1 MSVSIERLNAIFH
14 QYETAPY
21 PATPIDQPVQPEPS
35 KLYQQAIA
43 TPYYLQHHRV
53 VHPQDKVILDVGCGS
68 GLTSLILAIANPGA
82 RIIGIDVS
90 PASIAMAQKR
100 VSHLSD
106 VQIEFQVLSAE
117 ELPRL
122 GIEFDYINCDEVLY
136 LLPDPIEALRTMKA
150 VLKPDGIIR
159 ANLHSVIQRQH
170 FYRAQ
175 KMFELMGLFH
185 ENAGESEEA
194 LVRETMNA
202 MPSWVDLKAK
212 TWTPD
217 ADGVVTNQVIRMN
230 YLLQG
235 DKGYTIA
242 NLFDMLAAAGLS
254 LIEMVNW
261 QQWDLTP
268 LFGSIEQMPA
278 FIGLSL
284 PMLSYPQQ
292 LELFELIHPIHRL
305 LDFWS
310 THATGDAIALLPLHK
325 NLPAIHSS
333 DRVYLHPQLQTA
345 TVRAAIQAS
354 ARHNRPVA
362 IDQYLSILG
371 AKTTTVDGN
380 MAACLLPLWE
390 APQSVATLAKRWQQI
405 RPLDPC
411 TLEPVS
417 DEQALR
423 EVTDLLATLLTDLYV
438 MVEKP

>member
-1 MSVSIERLNAIFH
+1 MSLSIDRLNAIFH

-21 PATPIDQPVQPEPS
+21 PATPIDQPIQPDPS
-35 KLYQQAIA
+35 KLYQQTIA
-43 TPYYLQHHRV
+43 TPYYLQHRRV
-53 VHPQDKVILDVGCGS
+53 VNPQDKVILDVGCGS
-68 GLTSLILAIANPGA
+68 GLTSLVLAIANPGA
-82 RIIGIDVS
+82 RVIGVDVS

-100 VSHLSD
+100 VSHLNG
-106 VQIEFQVLSAE
+106 VQLEFQVLSAE

-122 GIEFDYINCDEVLY
+122 GVEFDYINCDEVLY
-136 LLPDPIEALRTMKA
+136 LLPDPVEGLQTMKV

-159 ANLHSVIQRQH
+159 ANLHSIIQRQH

-185 ENAGESEEA
+185 ENVGETEEA

-212 TWTPD
+212 TWTPGT
-217 ADGVVTNQVIRMN
+217 DGEVTNQVIRMN

-235 DKGYTIA
+235 DKGYTIP

-284 PMLSYPQQ
+284 PMLSYRQQ

-305 LDFWS
+305 LDFWC
-310 THATGDAIALLPLHK
+310 THVETGLAAPMPFHK
-325 NLPAIHSS
+325 NLPALHSS
-333 DRVYLHPQLQTA
+333 DRVHLHPQLKTPA
-345 TVRAAIQAS
+345 VRDAIRES
-354 ARHNRPVA
+354 AQHNRPIA
-362 IDQYLSILG
+362 INQCLSILG
-371 AKTTTVDGN
+371 AKTITVDGN
-380 MAACLLPLWE
+380 IAACLLPLWE
-390 APQSVATLAKRWQQI
+390 APQSVATIAKRWQQI

-411 TLEPVS
+411 TLKPVS
-417 DEQALR
+417 DEQALKQ
-423 EVTDLLATLLTDLYV
+423 VTDLLATLLTDLYV

>member
-1 MSVSIERLNAIFH
+1 MSVSSNCLHAIFH

-35 KLYQQAIA
+35 KLYQQTIA
-43 TPYYLQHHRV
+43 TPYYLQHRRV
-53 VHPQDKVILDVGCGS
+53 VSSQDKVILDVGCGS
-68 GLTSLILAIANPGA
+68 GLTSLVLAIANPGA
-82 RIIGIDVS
+82 RVIGIDVS

-117 ELPRL
+117 KLSCL
-122 GIEFDYINCDEVLY
+122 GMQFDYINCDEVLY
-136 LLPDPIEALRTMKA
+136 LLPDPITALQKMKA

-175 KMFELMGLFH
+175 KMFGLMGLLH
-185 ENAGESEEA
+185 ENADETEEA
-194 LVRETMNA
+194 LVRETMSA

-217 ADGVVTNQVIRMN
+217 ASGEVSNQVIRMN

-235 DKGYTIA
+235 DKGYSIPK
-242 NLFDMLAAAGLS
+242 LFDMLAAAELS
-254 LIEMVNW
+254 LIEMLNW
-261 QQWDLTP
+261 QQWEITP

-284 PMLSYPQQ
+284 PTLSYAQQ

-305 LDFWS
+305 LDFWC
-310 THATGDAIALLPLHK
+310 THAAVGAVAPMPFHQ
-325 NLPAIHSS
+325 NLPTICSS

-345 TVRAAIQAS
+345 TVRDAIWES
-354 ARHNRPVA
+354 AQHNHPVA
-362 IDQYLSILG
+362 INQYLSILG
-371 AKTTTVDGN
+371 AKSITVDGN

-390 APQSVATLAKRWQQI
+390 GSQSVEAIAKHWQQI
-405 RPLDPC
+405 KPLDPC

-417 DEQALR
+417 DEQALKQ
-423 EVTDLLATLLTDLYV
+423 VTDLLTTLLTDLYV
-438 MVEKP
+438 MVEKS